1 MRFTLAEMDHQNGVH
16 FKTEKSGLEAVRV
29 YVRVRRNPECP
40 GICAQLLRHFL
51 DPVTRLLSV
60 NIGSDVNNDNL
71 ASGSMFMTREYCWC
85 IRLGHD
91 IVRRI

>member
-16 FKTEKSGLEAVRV
+16 FKIEKSGLEAVRV
-29 YVRVRRNPECP
+29 YMRVRRNPECP

-60 NIGSDVNNDNL
+60 NIRSNVNNGNL
-71 ASGSMFMTREYCWC
+71 ASGSMFMTQEYCWC

-91 IVRRI
+91 IIQRI